1 MNIYSLE
8 ELRFSYDG
16 KFLLYIEKFE
26 MDEKRVG
33 IFGPSGSGKTT
44 FLLNLA
50 FLLKGEWKSF
60 RFMGEDVNDAS
71 LERFRRLVSYVSQH
85 PVLLKRSV
93 FENIAYPLMLRKF
106 SKQEIRRRVFE
117 IAELFKL
124 EKLLD
129 AKPWQLSGGQARR
142 VCFARALVFEPKLVL
157 LDEPTADLDEDGR
170 RMLDE
175 AMKKFSDR
183 TSFVIVSHDINW
195 LTSVC
200 EKLYVMRNGTLKEYK
215 TKTRKN

>member
-1 MNIYSLE
+1 MKIYSLE

-16 KFLLYIEKFE
+16 KFLLHIERFE

-60 RFMGEDVNDAS
+60 HFMGEDVNDAS
-71 LERFRRLVSYVSQH
+71 LERFRRSVSYVSQH

-106 SKQEIRRRVFE
+106 PKHEVRRRVLE
-117 IAELFKL
+117 IAELFEL

-129 AKPWQLSGGQARR
+129 ARPWQLSGGQARR
-142 VCFARALVFEPKLVL
+142 VCLARALVFEPKLVL

-170 RMLDE
+170 KMLNE
-175 AMKKFSDR
+175 AMEEFSDR
-183 TSFVIVSHDINW
+183 TSFVIVSHDIDW
-195 LTSVC
+195 LASVC
-200 EKLYVMRNGTLKEYK
+200 EKLYMMRNGVLKEYS
-215 TKTRKN
+215 TKTEKN